1 MANHTGPD
9 DHKDFV
15 LSAFKL
21 VACRITRAT
30 SRESDLHL
38 APATAFLKTDNLCN
52 HDNID
57 RQQDVTSFHISRW
70 KTTSFARFARAFSDF
85 FDFFSI
91 LRAVVLIR
99 LPLDNKR

>member
-9 DHKDFV
+9 DHKGFD

-21 VACRITRAT
+21 IARRIILAR

-38 APATAFLKTDNLCN
+38 ASATAFLKTDNLCN

-70 KTTSFARFARAFSDF
+70 KNITFAHFARAFSRVISCVQSLLF
-85 FDFFSI
+85 GYH
-91 LRAVVLIR
+91 
-99 LPLDNKR
+99 